1 MHSTEGSRDPALV
14 GTLGG
19 LSFSRVTR
27 RPTECSTR
35 RKARA
40 TMHYGIRM
48 ADNRTRSPIPES
60 LPTDVVGPYAI
71 TELIAMDQAFVA
83 AVVRAIKAGDESAA
97 AASATVRT
105 ER

>member
-1 MHSTEGSRDPALV
+1 
-14 GTLGG
+14 
-19 LSFSRVTR
+19 
-27 RPTECSTR
+27 
-35 RKARA
+35 
-40 TMHYGIRM
+40 M

-71 TELIAMDQAFVA
+71 TELIAMDFVA

>member
-1 MHSTEGSRDPALV
+1 
-14 GTLGG
+14 
-19 LSFSRVTR
+19 
-27 RPTECSTR
+27 
-35 RKARA
+35 
-40 TMHYGIRM
+40 M

-71 TELIAMDQAFVA
+71 AELIAMDQAFVA
-83 AVVRAIKAGDESAA
+83 AVVRAIKAGGDESAA

>member
-1 MHSTEGSRDPALV
+1 
-14 GTLGG
+14 
-19 LSFSRVTR
+19 
-27 RPTECSTR
+27 
-35 RKARA
+35 
-40 TMHYGIRM
+40 M

-83 AVVRAIKAGDESAA
+83 GVVRAIKAGDESAA

>member
-1 MHSTEGSRDPALV
+1 
-14 GTLGG
+14 
-19 LSFSRVTR
+19 
-27 RPTECSTR
+27 
-35 RKARA
+35 
-40 TMHYGIRM
+40 M

-83 AVVRAIKAGDESAA
+83 AVARAIKAGDESAA

>member
-1 MHSTEGSRDPALV
+1 
-14 GTLGG
+14 
-19 LSFSRVTR
+19 
-27 RPTECSTR
+27 
-35 RKARA
+35 
-40 TMHYGIRM
+40 
-48 ADNRTRSPIPES
+48 

>member
-1 MHSTEGSRDPALV
+1 
-14 GTLGG
+14 
-19 LSFSRVTR
+19 
-27 RPTECSTR
+27 
-35 RKARA
+35 
-40 TMHYGIRM
+40 
-48 ADNRTRSPIPES
+48 

-83 AVVRAIKAGDESAA
+83 AVVRTIKAGDESAA